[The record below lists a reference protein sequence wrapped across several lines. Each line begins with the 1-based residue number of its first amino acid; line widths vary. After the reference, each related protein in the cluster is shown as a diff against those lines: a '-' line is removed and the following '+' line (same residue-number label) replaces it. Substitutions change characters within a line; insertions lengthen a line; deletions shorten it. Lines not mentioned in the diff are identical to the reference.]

1 MRRDVGTLLVWLYGA
16 ALLLMAATVVALLLG
31 RMDVSGLTTV
41 QAVGLTVAVMVLIA
55 LRLFAHLRTRRAGAA
70 DATARPDKQE

>member
-1 MRRDVGTLLVWLYGA
+1 MRRDVSGLLVWLYGA
-16 ALLLMAATVVALLLG
+16 ALLLMAATVIALLLG

-55 LRLFAHLRTRRAGAA
+55 IRLFAHLRTRRARAA
-70 DATARPDKQE
+70 ETTARSDKQG

>member
-55 LRLFAHLRTRRAGAA
+55 LRLFAHLRTRRADAA
-70 DATARPDKQE
+70 DTTARSDNQG